1 MTDLATPGA
10 PSAGAPSAGVPS
22 AAPASPPGALAVEE
36 VSVVVEG
43 RTLVDRVSLRAEP
56 GEVLALVGPN
66 GAGKSTL
73 LRTLYRALRPTSGRV
88 LLDGEDV
95 WRMPGKAL
103 ARRLAAVLQES
114 GGDFELTVY
123 DVAAMGR
130 TPHKR
135 AFAGDDAT
143 DRAVVME
150 ALAELDVVALADAPF
165 DRLSGGEKQ
174 RVLIARALAQRA
186 GTMVLD
192 EPTNHLDLRHQLDAL
207 RLVRRTGVTAVIAL
221 HDLNLAAAFCDRICV
236 MDGGRTVVTGTPGE
250 VLTPELLAG
259 VYRVEAEVSRHADT
273 GIPQITVLPGAGPD
287 ISNNGRSRGGN
298 PVNRTG

>member
-10 PSAGAPSAGVPS
+10 PSAGAPSPGAPS

-150 ALAELDVVALADAPF
+150 ALAELDVAALADAPF

-287 ISNNGRSRGGN
+287 VSNNGRSWGGN